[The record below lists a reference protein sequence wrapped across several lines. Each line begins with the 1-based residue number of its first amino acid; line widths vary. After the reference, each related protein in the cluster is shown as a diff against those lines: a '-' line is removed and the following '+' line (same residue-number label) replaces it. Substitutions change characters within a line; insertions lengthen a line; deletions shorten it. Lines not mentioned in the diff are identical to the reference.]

1 MSTSCDEKVV
11 CVQDFPV
18 KKLLKLFFS
27 KKQKFSNNFFYHSN
41 IFTKTFIFQ
50 KTHTSSYTGRDFN
63 MKQKSS
69 RSGKKKKYTG
79 VHEPMAE
86 YLQDTGPVITVD
98 ATGRM
103 VLPKKIRDH
112 YTVNRF
118 EVRETKGHIELIPV
132 KPLSS
137 LLGIFPNLDIEAI
150 YRDHDREVAEE
161 DAE

>member
-1 MSTSCDEKVV
+1 MKKSSMCKGISCKNYNSRS
-11 CVQDFPV
+11 FPEV
-18 KKLLKLFFS
+18 KI
-27 KKQKFSNNFFYHSN
+27 SNYIFYHLY
-41 IFTKTFIFQ
+41 IFTKTFILQ
-50 KTHTSSYTGRDFN
+50 KTHTSSYTGRDFD

-69 RSGKKKKYTG
+69 RSGKTRTHTSI
-79 VHEPMAE
+79 HEPMAE

-112 YTVNRF
+112 YNANRF

-137 LLGIFPNLDIEAI
+137 LLGIFPDLDIEAI
-150 YRDHDREVAEE
+150 YCDHDREVAEE

>member
-1 MSTSCDEKVV
+1 MKKCSMCKGISCKNYNSRS
-11 CVQDFPV
+11 FPEV
-18 KKLLKLFFS
+18 KI
-27 KKQKFSNNFFYHSN
+27 SNYIFYHFY

-50 KTHTSSYTGRDFN
+50 KTHTHSYTGRDFD

-79 VHEPMAE
+79 VYEPMAE

-98 ATGRM
+98 TTGRM

-137 LLGIFPNLDIEAI
+137 LLGIFPDLDIEAI

>member
-1 MSTSCDEKVV
+1 
-11 CVQDFPV
+11 
-18 KKLLKLFFS
+18 
-27 KKQKFSNNFFYHSN
+27 
-41 IFTKTFIFQ
+41 
-50 KTHTSSYTGRDFN
+50 
-63 MKQKSS
+63 MKQKKLG
-69 RSGKKKKYTG
+69 SGITRKHTG
-79 VHEPMAE
+79 VHEPLAE
-86 YLQDTGPVITVD
+86 YLQDTGLVITVD

-112 YTVNRF
+112 YPVNRF

-137 LLGIFPNLDIEAI
+137 LLGIFPDLDIEAI

>member
-1 MSTSCDEKVV
+1 
-11 CVQDFPV
+11 
-18 KKLLKLFFS
+18 
-27 KKQKFSNNFFYHSN
+27 
-41 IFTKTFIFQ
+41 
-50 KTHTSSYTGRDFN
+50 

-69 RSGKKKKYTG
+69 RSGKTKKSTD
-79 VHEPMAE
+79 VHEPVAE
-86 YLQDTGPVITVD
+86 YLQNTGPVITVD

-112 YTVNRF
+112 YNANRF

-137 LLGIFPNLDIEAI
+137 LFGIFPDLDMEAI

-161 DAE
+161 DKE